1 MFDIYQT
8 DFVIHSKLRIFPL
21 FGSHTWKYNIQVN
34 ERLTKMKEKCSTIQF
49 DIYDLSFSS
58 FQCPRKQVINRSD
71 TCYFLHASN

>member
-21 FGSHTWKYNIQVN
+21 FGSHTWKYIIQVN

-49 DIYDLSFSS
+49 DIYDLSFS
-58 FQCPRKQVINRSD
+58 
-71 TCYFLHASN
+71 